1 MSRNQDHPMR
11 TSIPHPPRRH
21 QSGLSLIVVLLA
33 LVTLSFAAVGLIRS
47 IDTGTLVIG
56 NLGFKKAATASSD
69 QAVDVAVPWMTAQTQ
84 LSATSLY
91 NSLPANGYY
100 ASSLTNL
107 DPAGNSAMPSR
118 ARVDWD
124 NNACDNCVSAGT
136 CSACI
141 TPSPV
146 TNTADGYS
154 HRYVIARMCR
164 CEGDPNSNCAG
175 TSVPNS
181 CPVGQ
186 AAGGSPK
193 KGEVKYGDEARF
205 EASGL
210 GTHFRIIVR
219 TTGPKD
225 TSTITET
232 YVQF

>member
-1 MSRNQDHPMR
+1 MSRHQDHPMR
-11 TSIPHPPRRH
+11 TSISPPLRRH

-69 QAVDVAVPWMTAQTQ
+69 QAMDVALPWLSTQ
-84 LSATSLY
+84 ATLNPQLLF
-91 NSLPANGYY
+91 NSQPNAGYY

-107 DPAGNSAMPSR
+107 DAAGNSAMPSR

-136 CSACI
+136 CSACV
-141 TPSPV
+141 TPSAV

-164 CEGDPNSNCAG
+164 CEGDPNSNCIG
-175 TSVPNS
+175 TTTPNS
-181 CPVGQ
+181 CPMGQ
-186 AAGGSPK
+186 GVGGSPK
-193 KGEVKYGDEARF
+193 KGELKYGEDARF

-210 GTHFRIIVR
+210 GTHFRVIVR

-225 TSTITET
+225 TSSITET